1 LHRGDV
7 PHSLFSRQTITDILE
22 GLSVSLALLP
32 ECLGLVAGVA
42 PLVRL
47 YAAFIIGLTIEV
59 SILKA

>member
-1 LHRGDV
+1 M
-7 PHSLFSRQTITDILE
+7 ITDILA

-42 PLVRL
+42 PLVSL

-59 SILKA
+59 FMPKA